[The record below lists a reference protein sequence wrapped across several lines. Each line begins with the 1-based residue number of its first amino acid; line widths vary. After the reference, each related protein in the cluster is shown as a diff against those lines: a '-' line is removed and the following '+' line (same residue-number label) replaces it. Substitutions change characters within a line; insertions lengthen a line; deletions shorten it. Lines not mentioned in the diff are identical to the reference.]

1 MEKIK
6 IALILGTT
14 RVGRKSEGPAKY
26 IFEKLK
32 DRSNIEAEFIDPRDW
47 NLSLNNDGARDL
59 PQMLE
64 VVNRNDGFLI
74 VSPEY
79 NHSYPATLKFIFD
92 QVKPANYL
100 HKAVAICGVSDGTVG
115 GARMIEHATSL
126 FHDLGL
132 HQTKTDLLV
141 KEVKTPFE
149 PDAKFD
155 EILAKFL
162 DELLWL
168 AKSLKWGRENL

>member
-6 IALILGTT
+6 IGLILGTT

-26 IFEKLK
+26 IFEKLNSRE
-32 DRSNIEAEFIDPRDW
+32 DVDAEFVDPRDW
-47 NLSLNNDGARDL
+47 NLSLNDDGGRNL

-64 VVNRNDGFLI
+64 VVISNDGFLV

-79 NHSYPATLKFIFD
+79 NHSYPGTLKFIMD
-92 QVKPANYL
+92 QVKPVNYL
-100 HKAVAICGVSDGTVG
+100 HKAIGICGVSDGTIG

-141 KEVKTPFE
+141 KEVKAPFE
-149 PDAKFD
+149 SDEKFN
-155 EILAKFL
+155 EILNKFL
-162 DELLWL
+162 DELVWL
-168 AKSLKWGRENL
+168 TKTLKAGRENL